1 MNTSIQKNPAGRKV
15 IKDAFLAAFPLTV
28 PIFAGFWFLGL
39 TYGIYMNVF
48 GSHGIPEAIAI
59 AVVVLLHL
67 WKRQILLSIAGGT
80 ICYMLLVQLVF

>member
-1 MNTSIQKNPAGRKV
+1 LCYFSLVFR
-15 IKDAFLAAFPLTV
+15 
-28 PIFAGFWFLGL
+28 IFALLILFHNFFPWLPVGTVLSFWFLGL
-39 TYGIYMNVF
+39 TYGIYMNVS

-67 WKRQILLSIAGGT
+67 WKCQMLLSIAGGT